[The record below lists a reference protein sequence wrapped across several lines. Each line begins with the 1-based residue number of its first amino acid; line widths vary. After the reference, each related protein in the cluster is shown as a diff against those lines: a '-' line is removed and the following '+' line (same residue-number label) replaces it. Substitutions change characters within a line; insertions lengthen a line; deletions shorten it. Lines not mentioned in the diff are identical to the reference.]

1 MYYRN
6 RASVPLVFRGTAYPP
21 GSLIP
26 ATVDP
31 AQLAAFAR
39 QGIVEATTAPPSV
52 PSKLRRVTS
61 PRATAQP
68 APVEEDGTDG
78 HDRSD

>member
-1 MYYRN
+1 MEYVN
-6 RASVPLVFRGTAYPP
+6 RANVPLVFRGTAYPP
-21 GSLIP
+21 GAAIP

-39 QGIVEATTAPPSV
+39 QGVVEALTAPPPA
-52 PSKLRRVTS
+52 PSKLRRVAS
-61 PRATAQP
+61 SRAATP
-68 APVEEDGTDG
+68 PPIKEDGTDG